1 MFDLEIWLLEREYIE
16 AQSLTNLTIME
27 IVK

>member
-1 MFDLEIWLLEREYIE
+1 MFDLETWLLEREYIE
-16 AQSLTNLTIME
+16 AQNITNMVILE